1 MKTRPRVACLQCSRT
16 TWSIVTSHKDCF
28 SQFLKLIMS
37 WDTIRLIH
45 LTLEHLKG
53 LQVLLSLR
61 ASWASRL
68 FEQGWADAE
77 LPGIPIVRNMG
88 RLQERGTSGFP
99 LMSLNGTL
107 SSLSSVFVPLWCVI
121 DDDIFSKTYLSLRF
135 IQPDTACSVAH
146 LFSAL
151 PCDFQ
156 HLLSPFWF
164 FWPESDLTR
173 ALFPPFLSQ
182 PKRPLNPTLE
192 RFLRF
197 CAVCPSV
204 VSDQWG
210 EALALCCTLWNCLF
224 NYCPEGHQTCFTFRD
239 PGHCHMIAS
248 MVSLTLWPDPGSSDS
263 YDLQKVFIYIR
274 FIAEVEPP
282 KWGSLEDAF
291 SAVTSSSPASKTILS
306 YLALG

>member
-37 WDTIRLIH
+37 WDTIHLIH

-182 PKRPLNPTLE
+182 PKT
-192 RFLRF
+192 
-197 CAVCPSV
+197 PSK
-204 VSDQWG
+204 SYIR
-210 EALALCCTLWNCLF
+210 ALPSLLCC
-224 NYCPEGHQTCFTFRD
+224 
-239 PGHCHMIAS
+239 
-248 MVSLTLWPDPGSSDS
+248 VSICGFWPVRGGSGPMLYSLKLPFQLLPWRTSNMLHLQRPWPLSHDS
-263 YDLQKVFIYIR
+263 LY
-274 FIAEVEPP
+274 
-282 KWGSLEDAF
+282 G
-291 SAVTSSSPASKTILS
+291 
-306 YLALG
+306 